1 MFFLFFSLL
10 SLIMNIYTYQIHFR
24 VLILLSLLGLAIAT
38 EDVFLNFA
46 KEFNKSYKD
55 GKDLVSRR

>member
-1 MFFLFFSLL
+1 
-10 SLIMNIYTYQIHFR
+10 MNIYTYQIHFR
-24 VLILLSLLGLAIAT
+24 VLILLSLLGLAFAT
-38 EDVFLNFA
+38 EDVFLNFV